1 MNRVLLVGEI
11 ESDEIFFGTSH
22 SGDLFAKFT
31 VHTWEALPGKDFR
44 HQRTSCVAYNSIG
57 ELMKR
62 FGQRGKKLVVEGKL
76 NHYQAKDMTWRTE
89 VVCERIVFT
98 D

>member
-11 ESDEIFFGTSH
+11 DSEELFFSSTVA
-22 SGDLFAKFT
+22 GDPFIKFT
-31 VHTWEALPGKDFR
+31 VHTWEAVPGKDFR
-44 HQRTSCVAYNSIG
+44 HQRTSCVAYNSIA
-57 ELMKR
+57 EIMKK